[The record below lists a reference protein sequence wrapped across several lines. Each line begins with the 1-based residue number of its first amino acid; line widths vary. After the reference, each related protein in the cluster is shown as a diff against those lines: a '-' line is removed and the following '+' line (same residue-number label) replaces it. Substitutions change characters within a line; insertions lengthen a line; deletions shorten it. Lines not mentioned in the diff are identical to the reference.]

1 MSKLFELTDV
11 WIIKIIVHQ
20 NYILRVIKMLQCG
33 KDGIISDHNGLIDNS
48 PVINFFTTQTNL
60 EVDKTKFFSFDAK

>member
-1 MSKLFELTDV
+1 
-11 WIIKIIVHQ
+11 
-20 NYILRVIKMLQCG
+20 MLQCG